1 MKIKNIG
8 IAAKYTCIV
17 LTGCAVTVA
26 AAETVSSLGKNDV
39 PVLSASNSTAFS
51 SSAEH
56 SATYTP
62 VSTPSPLSTPSSSS
76 ISTASSSAPLSSA
89 QSSTSV
95 SSPVISEPSEL
106 PVDEPPDEPISS
118 SEQAV
123 PTESTSELVS
133 APVQSSEYPWGITDE
148 DWYGYPQ
155 TASGVIWSSTEI
167 TSSSTSVDSSTPQM
181 SVSEPTVSSS
191 AEPPIQSDETTASS
205 VEPPES
211 VVPDLPEFVIVNINT
226 ATVGELTQ
234 LDGIGEDKA
243 LAIIE
248 FRERFG
254 GFTSIYEIREVD
266 GIGDS
271 VFERIRDF
279 IVI

>member
-1 MKIKNIG
+1 M
-8 IAAKYTCIV
+8 
-17 LTGCAVTVA
+17 
-26 AAETVSSLGKNDV
+26 
-39 PVLSASNSTAFS
+39 SA
-51 SSAEH
+51 
-56 SATYTP
+56 
-62 VSTPSPLSTPSSSS
+62 
-76 ISTASSSAPLSSA
+76 
-89 QSSTSV
+89 
-95 SSPVISEPSEL
+95 
-106 PVDEPPDEPISS
+106 
-118 SEQAV
+118 
-123 PTESTSELVS
+123 
-133 APVQSSEYPWGITDE
+133 
-148 DWYGYPQ
+148 
-155 TASGVIWSSTEI
+155 
-167 TSSSTSVDSSTPQM
+167 
-181 SVSEPTVSSS
+181 SEPTVSSS

-226 ATVGELTQ
+226 ATVEELTQ

>member
-8 IAAKYTCIV
+8 IAAKYTSIV
-17 LTGCAVTVA
+17 LAGCAVTVS
-26 AAETVSSLGKNDV
+26 AAETISSHGKNNV
-39 PVLSASNSTAFS
+39 PVLAASNSTVFS
-51 SSAEH
+51 SSTKH
-56 SATYTP
+56 NVTDTL
-62 VSTPSPLSTPSSSS
+62 VSTSSPPSFSS

-95 SSPVISEPSEL
+95 SSPVTSEPTEASVNSSADMFATTE
-106 PVDEPPDEPISS
+106 SS
-118 SEQAV
+118 SE
-123 PTESTSELVS
+123 PTP
-133 APVQSSEYPWGITDE
+133 APVQSSEYPWELTDVDWSMFLQTDLE
-148 DWYGYPQ
+148 DISPP
-155 TASGVIWSSTEI
+155 TEI
-167 TSSSTSVDSSTPQM
+167 TSFSTSADSSTSKM
-181 SVSEPTVSSS
+181 SASEPTVASSS
-191 AEPPIQSDETTASS
+191 EPPIQSTELPIQSDETTASS
-205 VEPPES
+205 VEPPEP
-211 VVPDLPEFVIVNINT
+211 VVPDFSESVIVNINI
-226 ATVGELTQ
+226 ATVEELTR

>member
-17 LTGCAVTVA
+17 LAGCAATVA
-26 AAETVSSLGKNDV
+26 AAETISSRGKNDV
-39 PVLSASNSTAFS
+39 PVLTASNSTVFS
-51 SSAEH
+51 SLTEH
-56 SATYTP
+56 SVADTP
-62 VSTPSPLSTPSSSS
+62 VSTQSFSL
-76 ISTASSSAPLSSA
+76 ISTANSSAPLSSA
-89 QSSTSV
+89 QSSISV
-95 SSPVISEPSEL
+95 SSPVISEPSVLPEDEL
-106 PVDEPPDEPISS
+106 PEEPVNSSYEQSIS
-118 SEQAV
+118 
-123 PTESTSELVS
+123 TESTSEPVS
-133 APVQSSEYPWGITDE
+133 APVQSSEYPWEITDE
-148 DWYGYPQ
+148 DWYRFLQ

-167 TSSSTSVDSSTPQM
+167 TSSSTSVNSSTPQM
-181 SVSEPTVSSS
+181 SASEPTVSSS
-191 AEPPIQSDETTASS
+191 AEPPIQSDETTAPS
-205 VEPPES
+205 VEPSES

-226 ATVGELTQ
+226 AAVEELIQ

-271 VFERIRDF
+271 VFEKIRDF

>member
-1 MKIKNIG
+1 M
-8 IAAKYTCIV
+8 
-17 LTGCAVTVA
+17 
-26 AAETVSSLGKNDV
+26 
-39 PVLSASNSTAFS
+39 SA
-51 SSAEH
+51 
-56 SATYTP
+56 
-62 VSTPSPLSTPSSSS
+62 
-76 ISTASSSAPLSSA
+76 
-89 QSSTSV
+89 
-95 SSPVISEPSEL
+95 
-106 PVDEPPDEPISS
+106 
-118 SEQAV
+118 
-123 PTESTSELVS
+123 
-133 APVQSSEYPWGITDE
+133 
-148 DWYGYPQ
+148 
-155 TASGVIWSSTEI
+155 
-167 TSSSTSVDSSTPQM
+167 
-181 SVSEPTVSSS
+181 SEPTVSSS
-191 AEPPIQSDETTASS
+191 NEPPIQSDEPPIQSDETTTSS

-211 VVPDLPEFVIVNINT
+211 IIPDLPEFVIVNINT